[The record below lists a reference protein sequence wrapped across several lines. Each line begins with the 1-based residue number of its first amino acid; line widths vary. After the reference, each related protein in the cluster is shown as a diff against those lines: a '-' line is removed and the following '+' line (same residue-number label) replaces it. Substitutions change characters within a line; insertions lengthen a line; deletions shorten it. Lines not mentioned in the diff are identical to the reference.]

1 MRDVTG
7 STSADEP
14 TSDYTVG
21 GGATAQSVADALA
34 GRSRRVRVRTEW
46 ALVRFALDATMLA
59 LGVAVAES
67 SWRGAGFS
75 ATDSI
80 WLVALPLAALVLL
93 YVRGAYVSGLRP
105 SFFDEVRRVVG
116 ATAIAAMFVTT
127 ARVVTSNEVVPSTQ
141 AVRPWLFATACV
153 LAGRGVLAWADARAR
168 RRGETARP
176 TLILGAGRVG
186 RLLAQRLLERPE
198 LGLRPVGFLDKEPRE
213 GLESVPVLGASWDL
227 DRIVAEH
234 GVENVIVT
242 FSTAP
247 HEVLLRIARR
257 CDELGVEVSLVPR
270 LFERLP
276 ERLTVEHIGGLP
288 LITPHQADPRG
299 WQFAAKYAFDR
310 VAAAGLLLLV
320 SPVLAVTA
328 LAVWATAGR
337 PIFFRQAR
345 IGLDG
350 REFGMLKFRTMRG
363 APEENG
369 EADAEW
375 AARELGGEAAQ
386 AAEPAEDRQ
395 TGLGRYLRRASVD
408 ELPQLWNVLRGDMS
422 LVGPRPERAHY
433 ARRFEGRIYRYAERH
448 RVKSGITGWA
458 QVNGLRGKTSLAD
471 RVEWDNHYIENWS
484 LWLDVQILVR
494 TLAAVVRSPS

>member
-1 MRDVTG
+1 VSTVTA
-7 STSADEP
+7 STAAGEASSKHAP
-14 TSDYTVG
+14 
-21 GGATAQSVADALA
+21 GGAQTAEAVAETLA
-34 GRSRRVRVRTEW
+34 ARSRRVGARVEW
-46 ALVRFALDATMLA
+46 ALVRFALDATMLG
-59 LGVAVAES
+59 LGIAVAETG
-67 SWRGAGFS
+67 WRSAGFA
-75 ATDSI
+75 ATPAV
-80 WLVALPLAALVLL
+80 WLVGFPLVALALL
-93 YVRGAYVSGLRP
+93 YARGAYVSGLQPR
-105 SFFDEVRRVVG
+105 FFDELRRVVG
-116 ATAIAAMFVTT
+116 ATAIAAMAVTT
-127 ARVVTSNEVVPSTQ
+127 ARVVTSDETMPSTQ

-186 RLLAQRLLERPE
+186 RLLAERLLERPE
-198 LGLRPVGFLDKEPRE
+198 LGLRPVGFLDKEPRD

-227 DRIVAEH
+227 DRVVAEH

-247 HEVLLRIARR
+247 HEVLLRLARR
-257 CDELGVEVSLVPR
+257 CEELGVEVSLVPR
-270 LFERLP
+270 LFERVP

-288 LITPHQADPRG
+288 LITPRPSNPRG

-310 VAAAGLLLLV
+310 IAATGLLVLL
-320 SPVLAVTA
+320 SPVLA
-328 LAVWATAGR
+328 ATAVAVLLTEGR
-337 PIFFRQAR
+337 PILFRQKR

-350 REFGMLKFRTMRG
+350 REFGMLKFRTMSG

-375 AARELGGEAAQ
+375 AARELGGETVAEAATD
-386 AAEPAEDRQ
+386 DRR
-395 TGLGRYLRRASVD
+395 TGLGRHLRSASLD

-433 ARRFEGRIYRYAERH
+433 ARRFESGIYRYAERH

-484 LWLDVQILVR
+484 LWLDVQILIR
-494 TLAAVVRSPS
+494 TVTAALRQAS

>member
-1 MRDVTG
+1 MI
-7 STSADEP
+7 
-14 TSDYTVG
+14 G
-21 GGATAQSVADALA
+21 GGGTAQSVAEALEE
-34 GRSRRVRVRTEW
+34 RSRRIGARTEW
-46 ALVRFALDATMLA
+46 ALVRFALDATMLG

-75 ATDSI
+75 ATDSV
-80 WLVALPLAALVLL
+80 WLVAFPLAALALL
-93 YVRGAYVSGLRP
+93 YARGAYVTGLQP
-105 SFFDEVRRVVG
+105 SFFAEIRRVVG

-127 ARVVTSNEVVPSTQ
+127 ARVVTSDAIVPSAQ

-153 LAGRGVLAWADARAR
+153 LAGRGVLAWADERAR

-213 GLESVPVLGASWDL
+213 GLDSVPVLGASWDL

-257 CDELGVEVSLVPR
+257 CEELGVEVSLVPR
-270 LFERLP
+270 LFERVP
-276 ERLTVEHIGGLP
+276 ERLSVDHIGGLP
-288 LITPHQADPRG
+288 LITPHPANPRG
-299 WQFAAKYAFDR
+299 AQFAAKYAFDR
-310 VAAAGLLLLV
+310 FAAAGLLLLV

-369 EADAEW
+369 EADADW
-375 AARELGGEAAQ
+375 AARELGGETAPAPAAT
-386 AAEPAEDRQ
+386 EDRQ
-395 TGLGRYLRRASVD
+395 TGLGRHLRRASLD

-448 RVKSGITGWA
+448 RVRSGITGWA

-494 TLAAVVRSPS
+494 TVTAVLRQPA